1 MIFGLPWLSES
12 IQYFTQDGS
21 HLHNGVKMIN
31 PVTCR
36 NGFSQT
42 LFRIVSGY
50 NLLRGLFLFIMF
62 VCKTTVIRKVK
73 KNLGIGTSSTTQ
85 SKHSGASHF
94 SDSDGHSMHT
104 TMVHT
109 STPETGRRRGTTQ
122 NIHWCQGKVNLAE
135 TDPHKR
141 KDQKV

>member
-12 IQYFTQDGS
+12 IQYFTQSGS

-85 SKHSGASHF
+85 SKKHSGASQF
-94 SDSDGHSMHT
+94 SNSEGHSMHT
-104 TMVHT
+104 TVASPT
-109 STPETGRRRGTTQ
+109 ETGRRRGTTQ
-122 NIHWCQGKVNLAE
+122 S
-135 TDPHKR
+135 R
-141 KDQKV
+141 

>member
-12 IQYFTQDGS
+12 IQYFAQPERGDRS

-36 NGFSQT
+36 NGFSET
-42 LFRIVSGY
+42 LFRIVSCY

-73 KNLGIGTSSTTQ
+73 KTLGMETSSTTQ
-85 SKHSGASHF
+85 SKKDSGASQF
-94 SDSDGHSMHT
+94 SSSDGNSMHT
-104 TMVHT
+104 TVV

-122 NIHWCQGKVNLAE
+122 
-135 TDPHKR
+135 TR
-141 KDQKV
+141 